1 MASGTAG
8 NGEDVGAS
16 EKDLG
21 GAESG
26 MIADAVREELARRR
40 MSRQALADLARISI
54 STLEKALAGSRPF
67 TLATTVRLEEALG
80 RKLRGVAPD
89 TTARSPAAAGFAPP
103 ELGSYSRPGMSWIEG
118 AYLTLRPSFGDPAAI
133 YAYRTDISWSDDSS
147 RMVFREGERL
157 DAAFTQ
163 FGEVSAPHQSGHI
176 YLVTNRHGQH
186 RLVVLSRPTIEG
198 SLYGVLLTL
207 QSGRG
212 SQLAPVATAIA
223 MIPLKRG
230 EPGPA
235 GRITRHDPSYDRCRR
250 ELDKVKADGFA
261 VLL

>member
-1 MASGTAG
+1 
-8 NGEDVGAS
+8 
-16 EKDLG
+16 
-21 GAESG
+21 

-40 MSRQALADLARISI
+40 MSRQGLADLAKISI

-80 RKLRGVAPD
+80 RRLRGIAPD

-118 AYLTLRPSFGDPAAI
+118 AYLTLRPSFGDPEAI
-133 YAYRTDISWSDDSS
+133 YAYRTDISWSDENA
-147 RMVFREGERL
+147 RMIFRESERL

-198 SLYGVLLTL
+198 AMYGVLLTL

-212 SQLAPVATAIA
+212 SQLAPVATPIA
-223 MIPLKRG
+223 MAPLKRG
-230 EPGPA
+230 ETAPA
-235 GRITRHDPSYDRCRR
+235 GRITRRDAGFERCRR
-250 ELDKVKADGFA
+250 ELDRVKGDGFA